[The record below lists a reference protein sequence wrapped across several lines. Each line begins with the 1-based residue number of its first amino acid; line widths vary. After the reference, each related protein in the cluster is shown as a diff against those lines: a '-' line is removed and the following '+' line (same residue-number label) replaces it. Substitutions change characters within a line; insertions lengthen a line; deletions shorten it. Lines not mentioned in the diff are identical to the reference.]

1 MYEEALT
8 LSAASAPAVAGAEAG
23 GGGGGGGAAQQS
35 LRVLRCAAQLR
46 TALTE
51 AQQACALRP
60 SWLGL
65 GLGLGCRRG
74 PGLAWPGLAWPF

>member
-8 LSAASAPAVAGAEAG
+8 LAAASAPAVAGAEAE
-23 GGGGGGGAAQQS
+23 AAVVAEAA
-35 LRVLRCAAQLR
+35 LRSNRSACFAALRSFEP
-46 TALTE
+46 ALTE

-65 GLGLGCRRG
+65 G
-74 PGLAWPGLAWPF
+74 